1 MNERKMRLSAY
12 AGLREAIASLGIKG
26 AFKSA
31 RVWGYDCIELLF
43 IAHECEGIL
52 GEAEEFRAAIS
63 SEGMPVSCIS
73 CYADVVS
80 TEAPYRVNTET
91 IEAIKRCIDLAKI
104 IGSPLVHHTLVTR
117 LSGTRDN
124 YSEVLPIAIA
134 AADEVARYA
143 KERGVDVIYEPQ
155 GMLFNGLSGFSG
167 FFDKMLEGHSNVGVC
182 LDVGN
187 TLWVDDDC
195 LALTEKYAAHVKHV
209 HLKDYVLGADNTPYK
224 THSGKTIKEV
234 AIGKGIVDI
243 LGALEILENA
253 GYAGVISI
261 EDNSDSD
268 YASLADNAKRVL
280 GVI

>member
-1 MNERKMRLSAY
+1 MRLSAY
-12 AGLREAIASLGIKG
+12 AGLRETIASLGIKG

-31 RVWGYDCIELLF
+31 RVWGYNCIELLF
-43 IAHECEGIL
+43 IAHECDGIL
-52 GEAEEFRAAIS
+52 KDADEYLGAIS

-80 TEAPYRVNTET
+80 TEPPYRVNTDA
-91 IEAIKRCIDLAKI
+91 IEAIKRCVDLAKI

-134 AADEVARYA
+134 AADEVAVYA
-143 KERGVDVIYEPQ
+143 KERGVSVIYEPQ

-167 FFDKMLEGHSNVGVC
+167 FLDKMLEGHSNVGVC

-187 TLWVDDDC
+187 TLWVDEDC
-195 LALTEKYAAHVKHV
+195 LAITEKYATNVKHL
-209 HLKDYVLGADNTPYK
+209 HLKDYILGVDDTPYK
-224 THSGKTIKEV
+224 THGGKTIKEV
-234 AIGKGIVDI
+234 ALGRGIVDI
-243 LGALEILENA
+243 SGALQILESS
-253 GYAGVISI
+253 GYTGAISI
-261 EDNSDSD
+261 EDNSSSD
-268 YASLADNAKRVL
+268 YASLAANAKKVL